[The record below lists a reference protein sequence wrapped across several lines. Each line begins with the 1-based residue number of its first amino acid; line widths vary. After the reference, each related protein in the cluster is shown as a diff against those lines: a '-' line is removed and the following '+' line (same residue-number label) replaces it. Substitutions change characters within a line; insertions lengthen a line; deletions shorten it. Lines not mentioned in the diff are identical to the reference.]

1 MQKDMTFNCYG
12 LQLRRL
18 EPADLHR
25 VWQWR
30 NCPFV
35 REKMQYQKEISWEEQ
50 QNWFKSLSPESDWYF
65 IGFDGE
71 SPIGVFHLKA
81 IDWQSKTGE
90 AGAFV
95 SSPESLG
102 KPKVGMAILALMDFA
117 FLHLQLTSLE
127 AKYHPDFKSIAH
139 LNQQLGYKIFASY
152 DDGFVRARVTKEGY
166 FQKAKKL
173 RQAARTLK
181 GDQVSLENFEP
192 YFSELVR
199 PAE

>member
-1 MQKDMTFNCYG
+1 MQKDMIFNCYG
-12 LQLRRL
+12 IQLRRL
-18 EPADLHR
+18 GQADLR
-25 VWQWR
+25 QVWLWR

-50 QNWFKSLSPESDWYF
+50 QKWFESLSPTCDWYF

-71 SPIGVFHLKA
+71 SPLGVFHIKA
-81 IDWQSKTGE
+81 IDWLTKTGE

-102 KPKVGMAILALMDFA
+102 KPEVGIAILALMDFA
-117 FLHLQLTSLE
+117 FLHLQLKTLE
-127 AKYHPDFKSIAH
+127 AKYHPDFKSVAN
-139 LNQQLGYKIFASY
+139 LNQQLGYEIFTSY

-166 FQKAKKL
+166 FQVAQKL

-181 GDQVSLENFEP
+181 GDYVSLENFEP